1 MATKITGK
9 NGKVFYY
16 DTDSSGW
23 LLLPATNGWSIELTL
38 DEVDVTSFTESGVNW
53 KDYKFVLKEWSGTID
68 GFVTDTD
75 FPSIETGTSLNIM
88 FNVDTN
94 SGFRG
99 TATLTGNSTN
109 LPVSEAGTVSMSF
122 RGESTLTIFD
132 NQVNPRATN
141 FSDWTLED
149 EWSVVDGV
157 LTYTFVDGTT
167 RAATLPSV
175 TTATNDYI
183 VAIKFGNIN
192 DSDSGNTQI
201 NIAVTGGIVYAN
213 TWYLKQYTATGTDLV
228 LGGKAENI
236 EIEDVFVY
244 EVVK

>member
-167 RAATLPSV
+167 SHATLPSV

-183 VAIKFGNIN
+183 VAIKFGDISGGS
-192 DSDSGNTQI
+192 SDVD
-201 NIAVTGGIVYAN
+201 IAVTDEIVYAN
-213 TWYLKQYTATGTDLV
+213 TWCLKQYTATGTDLDLV
-228 LGGKAENI
+228 GKGENI